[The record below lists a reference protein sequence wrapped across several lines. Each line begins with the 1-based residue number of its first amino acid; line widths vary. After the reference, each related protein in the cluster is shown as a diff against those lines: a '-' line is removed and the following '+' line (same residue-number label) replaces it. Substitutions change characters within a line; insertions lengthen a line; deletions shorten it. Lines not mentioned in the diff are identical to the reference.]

1 MERQPFTRL
10 TSVRRSHKMAVLGAL
25 FGLAALPALWLALQW
40 ALLLNGQPHGLG
52 FNPQEYTNRYTGIWT
67 FRLLIAALAIS
78 PLAQISGQRALIGL
92 RRMVGLFAFAYA
104 CLHLTSYLGLDLLFD
119 WAAFLRDIAKRTY
132 ILLGVAAFSCLL
144 PLALTSTN
152 GWIRRLGARRW
163 QRLHRLV
170 YAAGILAS
178 LHFIMLAKGN
188 QLEPKVHAGL
198 IALLLGWRIHRA
210 LRTRKATARAGPY

>member
-1 MERQPFTRL
+1 MPRL
-10 TSVRRSHKMAVLGAL
+10 TASRLRRIKPVVFVLV
-25 FGLAALPALWLALQW
+25 ALPALWLALQW

>member
-1 MERQPFTRL
+1 MPRL
-10 TSVRRSHKMAVLGAL
+10 TASRLRRIKPVV
-25 FGLAALPALWLALQW
+25 FVLAALPALWLALQW
-40 ALLLNGQPHGLG
+40 ALLLSGQPHGLG
-52 FNPQEYTNRYTGIWT
+52 FNPQEYSNRYTGIWT

-104 CLHLTSYLGLDLLFD
+104 CLHLMSYLGLDLLFD
-119 WAAFLRDIAKRTY
+119 WSAFLRDIAKRTY